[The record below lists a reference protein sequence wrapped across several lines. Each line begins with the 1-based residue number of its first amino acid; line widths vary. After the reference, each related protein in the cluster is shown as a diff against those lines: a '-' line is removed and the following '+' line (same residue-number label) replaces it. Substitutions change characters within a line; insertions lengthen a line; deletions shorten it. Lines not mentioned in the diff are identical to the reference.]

1 MKIDTTKS
9 YAKILVI
16 QTAFLGDV
24 VLATALL
31 EKLNAFF
38 PAAKI
43 DILLRKGAESLL
55 YQHPFLN
62 EVLLWEKDKK
72 WRSWWQCRKAVR
84 AKKYDLLINL
94 QRFGSMAA
102 LAATSGAGE
111 IRGFDTSW
119 LSRFFSRRYVHD
131 LDAKGQRLSL
141 HETARNQS
149 LIADITDALPAL
161 PRLYPSQE
169 QGRAA
174 FDKLQKLASNTSSS
188 SGINFDFSTPFVCFA
203 PASVWATKQLPL
215 PKWWELAKRL
225 PAETAIVLLG
235 AKSDLALC
243 GGLLAD
249 IKAGN
254 PTRLL
259 LNAAGELN
267 LLQTAAVMA
276 AAVMNYVNDSAP
288 LHIASAMNAPVTAFF
303 CSTVPAFGFTPLSD
317 DSRILQTREK
327 LACRPCGVHGH
338 KKCPLGHFRC
348 GDIELG

>member
-1 MKIDTTKS
+1 MKN
-9 YAKILVI
+9 YEKILVI

-31 EKLNAFF
+31 EKLHAFF

-62 EVLLWEKDKK
+62 EILLWEKDKK
-72 WRSWWQCRKAVR
+72 WRSWWQCRRAVR

-119 LSRFFSRRYVHD
+119 LSRFFSRRYTHD
-131 LDAKGQRLSL
+131 LDAKGERQSP

-149 LIADITDALPAL
+149 LIADITDAVPAL
-161 PRLYPSQE
+161 PRLYPSEE
-169 QGRAA
+169 QRRAA
-174 FDKLQKLASNTSSS
+174 FDKLQKIASN
-188 SGINFDFSTPFVCFA
+188 SGVNFDFRSPFVCFA

-215 PKWWELAKRL
+215 PKWRVLATRL
-225 PAETAIVLLG
+225 PAETTIVLLG
-235 AKSDLALC
+235 AKSDAALC
-243 GGLLAD
+243 GALLED
-249 IKAGN
+249 IKAEN
-254 PTRLL
+254 PMRFL
-259 LNAAGELN
+259 LNAAGGLN
-267 LLQTAAVMA
+267 LLETAAVMA
-276 AAVMNYVNDSAP
+276 AAAMNYVNDSAP
-288 LHIASAMNAPVTAFF
+288 LHIASAMNAPITAFF

-317 DSRILQTREK
+317 NSRILETKEN

-348 GDIELG
+348 GDIDVK